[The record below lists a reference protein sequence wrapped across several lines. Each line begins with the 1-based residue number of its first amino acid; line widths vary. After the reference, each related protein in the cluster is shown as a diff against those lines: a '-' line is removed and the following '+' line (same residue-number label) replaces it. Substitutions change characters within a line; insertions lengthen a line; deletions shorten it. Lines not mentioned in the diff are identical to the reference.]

1 MTRGEYNA
9 RVQAALRRVTERER
23 AAIRAELDAHME
35 DHICD
40 LLDLGYSPELAE
52 ERTMALM
59 GDPEEVGREL
69 NKQYPLGWLV
79 AGRVAA
85 ALLAC
90 LGLIAML
97 MLPDTTREVWR
108 NIMARTDPEQGV
120 HYTFA
125 GNYGEHI
132 HTRDLD
138 IRAAVG
144 NDVLYIYRV
153 GVMAFDAD
161 GRARATVWACNYDQ
175 NWLGKPSGMLLNDLR
190 FTSETMEHREDL
202 PLYERY
208 GDWVNIRVTRADRYI
223 VARYDKNGYDV
234 RVEIPLF
241 WEEWEA
247 DEAS

>member
-1 MTRGEYNA
+1 MTRDEYTAQVLAN
-9 RVQAALRRVTERER
+9 LRRVTPKERKT
-23 AAIRAELDAHME
+23 IRAEISGHME
-35 DHICD
+35 DHVCD
-40 LLDLGYSPELAE
+40 LLDLGYPPELAE

-59 GDPEEVGREL
+59 GDPAEVGREL

-79 AGRVAA
+79 LGRAAA

-90 LGLIAML
+90 LGLIALL
-97 MLPDTTREVWR
+97 MLPDTQAAVWR
-108 NIMARTDPEQGV
+108 NIMARTDPEQGR

-125 GNYGEHI
+125 RNHGEHI
-132 HTRDLD
+132 HTMDLD
-138 IRAAVG
+138 IRTAVG

-161 GRARATVWACNYDQ
+161 GWARATVWACNYDQ

-247 DEAS
+247 DEAP